1 MLKKEEVMKKF
12 AFAVLVFMFA
22 GLLYCPS
29 FASDSPDPK
38 YYKAFGYGKVIAS
51 TNGYPAFGSY
61 DPSQFDYRDGKF
73 YMSPTDTLDLRV
85 LLPKGKRM
93 SNYVKEGGFSYYKI
107 WASTDYNG
115 NSNISE

>member
-1 MLKKEEVMKKF
+1 MKKF
-12 AFAVLVFMFA
+12 VFAVLVFMFA

-38 YYKAFGYGKVIAS
+38 YYKAFGYGKVLAS
-51 TNGYPAFGSY
+51 NNGYPAFDTY

-85 LLPKGKRM
+85 LLPKGKKM

-107 WASTDYNG
+107 WASTDYSG
-115 NSNISE
+115 NSNISDSNPW